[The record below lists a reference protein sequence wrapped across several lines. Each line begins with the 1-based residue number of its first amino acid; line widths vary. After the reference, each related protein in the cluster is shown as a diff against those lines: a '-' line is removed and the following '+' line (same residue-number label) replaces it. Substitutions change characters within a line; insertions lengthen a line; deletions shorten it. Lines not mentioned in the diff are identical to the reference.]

1 MPADDDDDS
10 ITNLTDNVEKYKR
23 DTQSLCSNQG
33 AAILE
38 SDSDDEGEQEESE
51 ESENPFL
58 SPK

>member
-38 SDSDDEGEQEESE
+38 SDSDEGEQDESE

-58 SPK
+58 LPK